1 MNPVFCKAIVKTRE
15 EVETRKSGLSEPVLN
30 LQFQL
35 EAEGKNL
42 RKSKGSEGPEE
53 HFLRHFLGPGE
64 LKKTKKSA
72 TSSEHRCL
80 HGLSAAWAG
89 WSRDGVSTAGEPCLQ
104 EHQG

>member
-42 RKSKGSEGPEE
+42 RKSKGPKD
-53 HFLRHFLGPGE
+53 P
-64 LKKTKKSA
+64 KSIFFD
-72 TSSEHRCL
+72 TS
-80 HGLSAAWAG
+80 
-89 WSRDGVSTAGEPCLQ
+89 
-104 EHQG
+104 